1 MNLARRFLKHSEKW
15 GDKIVLDF
23 QEKRISYKS
32 LKNQILLYAKTFD
45 SVEVRKG
52 DRVVLMFNNSPEFII
67 SYYAI
72 TTLGAI
78 VVPINVMLKRME
90 IMHILADSEA
100 SFAIFDFK
108 LKNEFLG
115 AYKSNAKPM
124 KLFSTKLI
132 ENFDEVKTLPSFT
145 EAEVDFEVSLE
156 RFEPN
161 DTSVIIY
168 TSGTT
173 GKSKGVELTNQ
184 NLASNAIACVELM
197 HLTPDVVISGDL
209 PLYHTFGQTTVMN
222 SSLLIGA
229 EIVLH
234 EEYNTPDVL
243 SDIEKYKVNIFIG
256 VPAMFYLMTSYKG
269 IEEIDFNSL
278 KYVLT
283 GGDSIAVPLAK
294 KVEEIFGAKVLEGY
308 GLTETSP
315 VVTFNQSFE
324 ERKLGSIGFPIHGVQ
339 VKLVDSGGNE
349 VRKGEIGEIIVRG
362 ENVMKGYWK
371 NPEATAE
378 VLKNDWLYT
387 RDMAWVDDEG
397 YYYIAGRKDNMIIKS
412 GFNIYPSEVEEVI
425 LLNPK
430 VKEVAVVGVSDR
442 IRGEEPKAFIV
453 LKENENAFAKE
464 IIEFCRKHLA
474 NYKCPKYIEFCDSL
488 PKNDSGKILKKLLKS
503 EKQTYEL
510 DSIR

>member
-15 GDKIVLDF
+15 GDKVALDF
-23 QEKRISYKS
+23 QDKRISYKS
-32 LKNQILLYAKTFD
+32 LKNKILHCAKTLD
-45 SVEVRKG
+45 SAGVKEG
-52 DRVVLMFNNSPEFII
+52 DRVILMFNNSPEFII

-78 VVPINVMLKRME
+78 VVPVNVMLKRME
-90 IMHILADSEA
+90 IMHILSDSQA
-100 SFAIFDFK
+100 NFAVFDFK
-108 LKNEFLG
+108 LKGEFLG
-115 AYKSNAKPM
+115 AYKSNGKPM
-124 KLFSTKLI
+124 KLFSTQAI
-132 ENFDEVKTLPSFT
+132 ENFEEVKVLPNLT
-145 EAEVDFEVSLE
+145 EEEVDFEVSQGRLG
-156 RFEPN
+156 PN
-161 DTSVIIY
+161 ETSVIIY

-197 HLTPDVVISGDL
+197 HLTSDVVISGDL

-222 SSLLIGA
+222 ASLLIGA

-234 EEYNTPDVL
+234 EEYNTPEVL
-243 SDIEKYKVNIFIG
+243 ADIEKYKVNIFVG
-256 VPAMFYLMTSYKG
+256 VPAMFYLMVSYKG
-269 IEEIDFNSL
+269 INEIDFSSL

-294 KVEEIFGAKVLEGY
+294 MVENTFNVKVLEGY

-339 VKLVDSGGNE
+339 VKLVDSEGNE
-349 VRKGEIGEIIVRG
+349 VHEGEIGEIIVRG
-362 ENVMKGYWK
+362 ENVMKGYWR

-378 VLKNDWLYT
+378 VLKNNWLYT
-387 RDMAWVDDEG
+387 RDMAWVDEEG

-425 LLNPK
+425 LKNPK
-430 VKEVAVVGVSDR
+430 VKEVAVIGVSDR
-442 IRGEEPKAFIV
+442 IRGEEPKAYIV

-464 IIEFCRKHLA
+464 MIEFCRKNLA

-488 PKNDSGKILKKLLKS
+488 PKNELGKVLKKLLKS
-503 EKQTYEL
+503 EKRTHEL
-510 DSIR
+510 ESRS

>member
-15 GDKIVLDF
+15 GDKIALDF
-23 QEKRISYKS
+23 QDKRISYKS
-32 LKNQILLYAKTFD
+32 LKNQILLYAKTLN
-45 SVEVRKG
+45 SEGVRKG
-52 DRVVLMFNNSPEFII
+52 DRVILMFNNSPEFII

-78 VVPINVMLKRME
+78 VVPVNVMLKQME
-90 IMHILADSEA
+90 ILHILQDSEA
-100 SFAIFDFK
+100 SFALFDFK
-108 LKNEFLG
+108 LKDEFLE
-115 AYKSNAKPM
+115 AYENNGKPI
-124 KLFSTKLI
+124 KLFSTHPI
-132 ENFDEVKTLPSFT
+132 ENFEQVKILPIFT
-145 EAEVDFEVSLE
+145 NEEVDFGLE
-156 RFEPN
+156 PKEIQPN

-197 HLTPDVVISGDL
+197 HLTSNVVISGDL

-222 SSLLIGA
+222 ASLLIGA
-229 EIVLH
+229 EVVLH

-243 SDIEKYKVNIFIG
+243 ADIEKYKVNIFVG
-256 VPAMFYLMTSYKG
+256 VPTMFYLMVSYKG
-269 IEEIDFNSL
+269 LNEIDFSSL
-278 KYVLT
+278 KFVLT

-294 KVEEIFGAKVLEGY
+294 MIEKTFDVKVLEGY

-324 ERKLGSIGFPIHGVQ
+324 KRKLGSIGFPIHGVQ
-339 VKLVDSGGNE
+339 VKLVDSEGNE
-349 VRKGEIGEIIVRG
+349 VHEGEIGEIIVRG
-362 ENVMKGYWK
+362 ENVMKGYWR

-378 VLKNDWLYT
+378 VLKEDWLYT
-387 RDMAWVDDEG
+387 RDMAWADEEG

-425 LLNPK
+425 LQNPK

-442 IRGEEPKAFIV
+442 IRGEEPKAYIV
-453 LKENENAFAKE
+453 LEKGETAFAKE
-464 IIEFCRKHLA
+464 IIEFCRKNLA

-488 PKNDSGKILKKLLKS
+488 PKNESGKILKKLLKS
-503 EKQTYEL
+503 EKRTHEL
-510 DSIR
+510 LQKN